1 MSIQAWL
8 LLLGILLLISSLLG
22 GWIRRTPMTPF
33 VLYVVAGIALGPWLA
48 DQARVDLVK
57 YAPLLERATELALVV
72 SLFIGGLKL
81 RALWH
86 GLSWSTG
93 LRLAVPAMLLTVG
106 AMAIAAHGLFD
117 ASWPMALLFA
127 AAVAPTD
134 PVLASLV
141 SVDDAD
147 DTDGLRVA
155 LSTEAGL
162 NDGAGMP
169 LLLLALLLFHEF
181 TTSTDLWMWF
191 VRDVVWALPA
201 GIAVGFGLA
210 LLTGALA
217 THIKARSQDTGPN
230 DFLALAL
237 LAITYAVAQYLHASV
252 FLASF
257 AAGLGLR
264 HAEWRVVKR
273 HPSPHSKG
281 SSDVHPP
288 AEVLINPNQRDS
300 EVAKHPWASIGLVV
314 SDALSFGDT
323 LERLIGAGVLL
334 FLGIAF
340 ASYASLSAVV
350 LAALLFLVVRPL
362 AVLAVT
368 GHCGLRWPRRLLLG
382 WLGIRGL
389 GSLSYLAYAITH
401 GLPASSATQL
411 SEWIVTLVVLS
422 ILVHGTSTQP
432 LMAWRASRM
441 AQRRDR
447 ESQLDRGHAQPQ
459 RRGRA
464 GESRRS

>member
-1 MSIQAWL
+1 MTAQAWL
-8 LLLGILLLISSLLG
+8 LVLGLLLLLSSMLG
-22 GWIRRTPMTPF
+22 GWMRRTPMTPF
-33 VLYVVAGIALGPWLA
+33 ILYVLAGILLGPWFA
-48 DQARVDLVK
+48 GQARIDLIK
-57 YAPLLERATELALVV
+57 HAPLLERTTELALVV
-72 SLFIGGLKL
+72 SLFINGLKL

-86 GLSWSTG
+86 GLSWSAG
-93 LRLAVPAMLLTVG
+93 MRLAFPAMLLTVG
-106 AMAIAAHGLFD
+106 IMALAAHYLFA
-117 ASWPMALLFA
+117 ASWPEALLFA

-147 DTDGLRVA
+147 DRDGLRVA

-162 NDGAGMP
+162 NDGAGLP
-169 LLLLALLLFHEF
+169 LLLLALLLFLP
-181 TTSTDLWMWF
+181 STNSADLWRWF
-191 VRDVVWALPA
+191 LRDVVWALPA
-201 GIAVGFGLA
+201 GMGLGFGLA

-217 THIKARSQDTGPN
+217 THIKARSRDTGPN

-237 LAITYAVAQYLHASV
+237 LAITYAAAQYLHASV

-273 HPSPHSKG
+273 HPNPQTKDT
-281 SSDVHPP
+281 SDVHPP
-288 AEVLINPNQRDS
+288 AEVLVNPNQRDS
-300 EVAKHPWASIGLVV
+300 EVAKHPWGSIGLVV

-334 FLGIAF
+334 FLGIAL

-350 LAALLFLVVRPL
+350 LSALLFLVVRPL

-368 GHCGLRWPRRLLLG
+368 AGCGLRWPRRLLLG

-401 GLPASSATQL
+401 GLPSASANRL

-422 ILVHGTSTQP
+422 IVVHGTSTQP
-432 LMAWRASRM
+432 LMTWRASRIE
-441 AQRRDR
+441 QRTHRD
-447 ESQLDRGHAQPQ
+447 
-459 RRGRA
+459 
-464 GESRRS
+464 SRQQ

>member
-1 MSIQAWL
+1 MSTQAWL
-8 LLLGILLLISSLLG
+8 LLLGMLLLISSLLG
-22 GWIRRTPMTPF
+22 GWIRRTPVTPF
-33 VLYVVAGIALGPWLA
+33 VLYVVAGIMLGPWVA
-48 DQARVDLVK
+48 DQARVDVVK
-57 YAPLLERATELALVV
+57 HAPLLERATEMALVV

-86 GLSWSTG
+86 GISWNTG
-93 LRLAVPAMLLTVG
+93 ARLAVPAMLLTVG
-106 AMAIAAHGLFD
+106 AMALAAHLLFH
-117 ASWPMALLFA
+117 ANWREALLFA

-147 DTDGLRVA
+147 DTDGLRIA

-162 NDGAGMP
+162 NDGAGLP
-169 LLLLALLLFHEF
+169 LLLLALLLICN
-181 TTSTDLWMWF
+181 STGGADIWTWLL
-191 VRDVVWALPA
+191 RDVAWALP
-201 GIAVGFGLA
+201 GGMVLGFGLA

-217 THIKARSQDTGPN
+217 TRVKARSRDTGPN

-237 LAITYAVAQYLHASV
+237 LAITYAVAEYLHVSV

-264 HAEWRVVKR
+264 HAEWRVVRR
-273 HPSPHSKG
+273 HPNPDLKEPSG
-281 SSDVHPP
+281 VHPP

-334 FLGIAF
+334 FLGIAL
-340 ASYASLSAVV
+340 ASYASMSAVV
-350 LAALLFLVVRPL
+350 LAALLFFIVRPL

-368 GHCGLRWPRRLLLG
+368 VRCGFRWPRRLLLG

-389 GSLSYLAYAITH
+389 GSLSYLSYAITH
-401 GLPASSATQL
+401 GLPQPSATRLTQ
-411 SEWIVTLVVLS
+411 WIVTLVVLS

-432 LMAWRASRM
+432 LMAWRASRISR
-441 AQRRDR
+441 RRDH
-447 ESQLDRGHAQPQ
+447 EA
-459 RRGRA
+459 
-464 GESRRS
+464 